1 MGVTIIRQQ
10 SPRIRSRP
18 FLTLA
23 ANTTVMVA
31 PPNPDRHE
39 IEIHSRSTNGNGASA
54 QIRIGDNTIGL
65 SRGRPLQS
73 GETVTYDTKDAIFAW
88 TGSNGQ
94 VVCITEFIK

>member
-1 MGVTIIRQQ
+1 MGATIIRTQ
-10 SPRIRSRP
+10 SPRMQSKP
-18 FLTLA
+18 FATLP
-23 ANTTVMVA
+23 ANVVTMIA

-54 QIRIGDNTIGL
+54 QIRIGDNTIWL